1 MAVLEASGLSR
12 RYVLGEEIWA
22 VRDVDLA
29 LEAGELVVVA
39 GPSGCGKTTLLSL
52 LGALDR
58 PTSGE
63 VYLQGRAYSRLGA
76 AGLARVRR
84 RQIGFVFQGFHL
96 IAHLRAWENVALP
109 LRMVGVRG
117 QQARRRAMELLE
129 SVGLAERAHHL
140 PGELSGGEQQ
150 RVAVAR
156 ALANRPLVVLADEPT
171 GNLDAASG
179 RAIAALFDRFR
190 REGTAFLV
198 VTHHRET
205 FAPYATRVLEMRDGR
220 LYGPGAAGGEA
231 GATAGAAGTAA
242 RGGASGGAPGGA
254 GSTGGC

>member
-1 MAVLEASGLSR
+1 MGGKAVLEARGLSR

-22 VRDVDLA
+22 VREVDLA
-29 LEAGELVVVA
+29 LAAGEMVVVA

-52 LGALDR
+52 LGAMER
-58 PTSGE
+58 PTAGE
-63 VYLQGRAYSRLGA
+63 VYLQGRAYSRLGPWGQA
-76 AGLARVRR
+76 LLRR
-84 RQIGFVFQGFHL
+84 RHIGFVFQRFHL
-96 IAHLRAWENVALP
+96 IDHLKAWENVALP
-109 LRMVGVRG
+109 LRMAGVRG
-117 QQARRRAMELLE
+117 GAARRRALELLE
-129 SVGLAERAHHL
+129 SVGLRERALHL

-179 RAIAALFDRFR
+179 RAVAALFDSLR

-205 FAPYATRVLEMRDGR
+205 FLPYATRVLEMRDGR
-220 LYGPGAAGGEA
+220 VYGP
-231 GATAGAAGTAA
+231 TY
-242 RGGASGGAPGGA
+242 PGPEVIE
-254 GSTGGC
+254 

>member
-1 MAVLEASGLSR
+1 VAVLEARGLSR
-12 RYVLGEEIWA
+12 RYMLGEEIWA

-29 LEAGELVVVA
+29 VAAGELVVVA

-52 LGALDR
+52 LGAMDR
-58 PTSGE
+58 PTGGE
-63 VYLQGRAYSRLGA
+63 VYLQGRAYSRLGPG
-76 AGLARVRR
+76 GLARLRR
-84 RQIGFVFQGFHL
+84 RYIGFVFQGFHL
-96 IAHLRAWENVALP
+96 ISHLRAWENVALP
-109 LRMVGVRG
+109 LRMAGVRG
-117 QQARRRAMELLE
+117 RAARRRAMELLE
-129 SVGLAERAHHL
+129 SVGLAARAQHL

-190 REGTAFLV
+190 REGIAFLV

-205 FAPYATRVLEMRDGR
+205 FLPYASRVLDMRDGR
-220 LYGPGAAGGEA
+220 LYGP
-231 GATAGAAGTAA
+231 
-242 RGGASGGAPGGA
+242 ASGGDGDAP
-254 GSTGGC
+254 

>member
-1 MAVLEASGLSR
+1 MTVLEGRGLSR

-22 VRDVDLA
+22 VKDVDLA
-29 LEAGELVVVA
+29 LAPGELVVVA

-52 LGALDR
+52 LGAMDR

-63 VYLQGRAYSRLGA
+63 VYLQGRGYSRLGP

-84 RQIGFVFQGFHL
+84 QHVGFVFQGFHL
-96 IAHLRAWENVALP
+96 IPHLRAWENVVLP
-109 LRMVGVRG
+109 LRMTGVRG
-117 QQARRRAMELLE
+117 RAARRRALELLE
-129 SVGLAERAHHL
+129 SVGLAERAQHL

-171 GNLDAASG
+171 GNLDVASG

-190 REGTAFLV
+190 REGTTFLV

-205 FAPYATRVLEMRDGR
+205 FAPCATRVLEMRDGR
-220 LYGPGAAGGEA
+220 LYGPADP
-231 GATAGAAGTAA
+231 TAGAGGPAA
-242 RGGASGGAPGGA
+242 RGAGVSSEGTAGSGG
-254 GSTGGC
+254 TGHGR